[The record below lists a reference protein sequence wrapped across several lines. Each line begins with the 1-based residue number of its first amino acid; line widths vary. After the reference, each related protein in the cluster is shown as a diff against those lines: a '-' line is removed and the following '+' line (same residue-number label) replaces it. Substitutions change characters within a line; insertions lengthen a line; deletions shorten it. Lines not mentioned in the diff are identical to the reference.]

1 MTQVAQID
9 MTPVTVTPVFKY
21 LDIED
26 VPQSEQKGY
35 EVRKT
40 IEVVEVHTAGSR
52 NSVPVFPVDAMWK
65 REGNRVIT
73 YAERWPEQYRAFKE
87 GGPQNAVGTPLEMLR
102 SYGITP
108 EQISLCRVNKV
119 YSIEALDSLSHD
131 GIKALGVHANKLRD
145 AARAFLTERKSD
157 IDAASQ
163 IAELQAQ
170 IAKLRQQM
178 APEPIEEPTEE
189 PTDEIA
195 AMSDEQI
202 KAEIKALAG
211 QAPRGTPSRETLE
224 TTLRDLR
231 QAATETVAA

>member
-102 SYGITP
+102 YYGITP
-108 EQISLCRVNKV
+108 EQISLCRVTKV
-119 YSIEALDSLSHD
+119 YSVEALDSLRQD
-131 GIKALGVHANKLRD
+131 GIKALGVLANTLRD
-145 AARAFLTERKSD
+145 AARALLAERKRG
-157 IDAASQ
+157 IEPESQ
-163 IAELQAQ
+163 IA
-170 IAKLRQQM
+170 
-178 APEPIEEPTEE
+178 
-189 PTDEIA
+189 D
-195 AMSDEQI
+195 
-202 KAEIKALAG
+202 
-211 QAPRGTPSRETLE
+211 
-224 TTLRDLR
+224 
-231 QAATETVAA
+231 